1 MFGLIG
7 GEANAIE
14 PGKRMLSSMT
24 PTIVEKDGK
33 LLMVVGSP
41 GGSTIITSV
50 FQNVVN
56 VLDYGMGMQESVN
69 ASRFHHQ
76 WLPDGIRYEE
86 SEPDTMTIQNLKNM
100 GHEFYTRG
108 AIGKVDAILVLPD
121 QTLEGGAD
129 HRGDDTAVG
138 Y

>member
-1 MFGLIG
+1 
-7 GEANAIE
+7 
-14 PGKRMLSSMT
+14 
-24 PTIVEKDGK
+24 
-33 LLMVVGSP
+33 
-41 GGSTIITSV
+41 V

-76 WLPDGIRYEE
+76 WKPETIMYEKGGFDSLIMQKLE
-86 SEPDTMTIQNLKNM
+86 AM
-100 GHEFYTRG
+100 GHSFYERG
-108 AIGKVDAILVLPD
+108 SIGRVDAILVLPD

-129 HRGDDTAVG
+129 ARGDDAAAG